1 MSHYQQ
7 QLFQNLE
14 LKYDLLVIEGNYKE
28 GLRIGRWKIFSR
40 STPYIEEQGFKGGL
54 HCDYFYKENYD
65 TKDIEIISKDKYSDG
80 ILNGPY
86 KVYYYN
92 GNLELEGSYV
102 DGKKDGL
109 WKTYSFQG
117 ELKTE
122 EQYKDGKL
130 I

>member
-1 MSHYQQ
+1 M
-7 QLFQNLE
+7 LF
-14 LKYDLLVIEGNYKE
+14 
-28 GLRIGRWKIFSR
+28 
-40 STPYIEEQGFKGGL
+40 FK
-54 HCDYFYKENYD
+54 
-65 TKDIEIISKDKYSDG
+65 
-80 ILNGPY
+80 Y